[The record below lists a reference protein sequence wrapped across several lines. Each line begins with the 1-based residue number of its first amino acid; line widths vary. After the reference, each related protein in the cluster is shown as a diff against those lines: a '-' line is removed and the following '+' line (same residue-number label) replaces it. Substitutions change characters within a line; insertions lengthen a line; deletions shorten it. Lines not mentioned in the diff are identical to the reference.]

1 MRVWSLFVGARIAVA
16 LAWASVATAGH
27 ASTLQVYPYPPQLQ
41 YTHHNDDFTVQARV
55 PGGKWQ
61 DLYEWNVK
69 VDHDKPQDASMV
81 YFDFTGTVEL
91 RIQKNN
97 GAFSKVGIGPRTG
110 APQPRVDGD
119 KVYLTID
126 HPQNFAVFFDDDRLH
141 NLHIFAGAPI
151 TVPSEPNLVR
161 FGPGLHR
168 PPNGGDFFNVTS
180 GQTVYLDGG
189 AVLQGTFKVDGAR
202 NVTILGH
209 GLILPPPGENG
220 NQFDIAR
227 SQNVRVEGPIVVQA
241 DAGVGRVAM
250 SKDVRIAD
258 VKGITAGKWT
268 DGINVYSSER
278 VALDRL
284 FMRTSDDCVTVYAHR
299 WDFYGDARDVKV
311 TSSTLWA
318 DIAHAMFVGIHGDS
332 EHPDVIERLTF
343 DNIDVVN
350 VDEDD
355 PEYEGVMAITAGD
368 SNIIRDVTFS
378 NIRVDRIEEAKLF
391 NLHVGF
397 NPKWNTSPG
406 GGIER
411 VTFRNISYTGDG
423 MPSPSVI
430 FGYDSK
436 RRVRNI
442 LIDNLTI
449 AGRKAT
455 DTTTANLEVGN
466 FVEGIRFK

>member
-1 MRVWSLFVGARIAVA
+1 MRQSILHFASRVAAALTIAGAVA
-16 LAWASVATAGH
+16 GN

-41 YTHHNDDFTVQARV
+41 YTHHNDDFTVQVRV

-69 VDHDKPQDASMV
+69 VNHRRPQDASMV

-91 RIQKNN
+91 RIEKNN
-97 GAFSKVGIGPRTG
+97 GMFSKVSIAPRTG
-110 APQPRVDGD
+110 APQPRIDGD
-119 KVYLTID
+119 KVYLTLD
-126 HPQNFAVFFDDDRLH
+126 HAQNFAVFFDDDRLH
-141 NLHIFAGAPI
+141 NLHVFADAPI
-151 TVPSEPNLVR
+151 PVPKGTNVVR
-161 FGPGLHR
+161 FGPGLIR
-168 PPNGGDFFNVTS
+168 PPNGGDFFTVSS
-180 GQTVYLDGG
+180 GQTIYLDGG
-189 AVLQGTFKVDGAR
+189 AVLQGTFKVDGAHD
-202 NVTILGH
+202 VTILGH

-220 NQFDIAR
+220 NQFEIAR
-227 SQNVRVEGPIVVQA
+227 SRNVRIEGPIVVQA
-241 DAGVGRVAM
+241 DAGVGRVGM
-250 SKDVRIAD
+250 SKDVSIAD

-278 VALDRL
+278 VHLDRL

-299 WDFYGDARDVKV
+299 WDYYGDARDVEV
-311 TSSTLWA
+311 TNSTLWA
-318 DIAHAMFVGIHGDS
+318 DVAHAMFVGIHGDS
-332 EHPDVIERLTF
+332 EHPDIIERLKF
-343 DNIDVVN
+343 NNIDVVN
-350 VDEDD
+350 VDEDQ
-355 PEYEGVMAITAGD
+355 PEYQGVMAITAGD
-368 SNIIRDVTFS
+368 RNIIRDVTFS

-423 MPSPSVI
+423 MPSASVI

-436 RRVRNI
+436 RGVRNI
-442 LIDNLTI
+442 LIDNLMI

-466 FVEGIRFK
+466 FVEGVHFK

>member
-1 MRVWSLFVGARIAVA
+1 MAVRVAAALALAFAGAVA
-16 LAWASVATAGH
+16 H
-27 ASTLQVYPYPPQLQ
+27 ASSLQVYPYPPELQ

-91 RIQKNN
+91 RIEKNN
-97 GAFSKVGIGPRTG
+97 GMFSKVSVGPRTG
-110 APQPRVDGD
+110 APRPRIDGD
-119 KVYLTID
+119 KVYLTLD
-126 HPQNFAVFFDDDRLH
+126 HPQNFAIFFDDDRLH
-141 NLHIFAGAPI
+141 NLHVFAGAPI
-151 TVPSEPNLVR
+151 TSPAGPNVIR

-168 PPNGGDFFNVTS
+168 PPNGDFFTVAS

-189 AVLQGTFKVDGAR
+189 AVLQGTFKVDGAHD
-202 NVTILGH
+202 VAILGH
-209 GLILPPPGENG
+209 GLILPPPGKDG
-220 NQFDIAR
+220 NQFEIAR
-227 SQNVRVEGPIVVQA
+227 SQNVRFEGPIVVQA
-241 DAGVGRVAM
+241 DAGVGRVGQ
-250 SKDVRIAD
+250 SKDIRIAD

-278 VALDRL
+278 VTLDHL

-299 WDFYGDARDVKV
+299 WDYYGDVRDVRV
-311 TSSTLWA
+311 TNSTLWA

-332 EHPDVIERLTF
+332 VHPDVIERLTF

-397 NPKWNTSPG
+397 NPKWNSSPG
-406 GGIER
+406 AGIER
-411 VTFRNISYTGDG
+411 ITFRNISYTGDG
-423 MPSPSVI
+423 MPSPSVM
-430 FGYDSK
+430 FGYDAK

-455 DTTTANLEVGN
+455 NPVTADLEIGN
-466 FVEGIRFK
+466 FVEDVRFK

>member
-1 MRVWSLFVGARIAVA
+1 MKRLKLLVAARVAAA
-16 LAWASVATAGH
+16 LALAALGTAAYAS
-27 ASTLQVYPYPPQLQ
+27 SLQVYPYPPQLQ
-41 YTHHNDDFTVQARV
+41 YTHHNDDFTVQARL

-97 GAFSKVGIGPRTG
+97 GDFSKVSIGPRTG
-110 APQPRVDGD
+110 APQTRRIGD
-119 KVYLTID
+119 KIYLTLT
-126 HPQNFAVFFDDDRLH
+126 HPQNFAIFFDDDRLH
-141 NLHIFAGAPI
+141 NLHVFAGAPI
-151 TVPSEPNLVR
+151 AAPTGPNVIR
-161 FGPGLHR
+161 FGPGLHK
-168 PPNGGDFFNVTS
+168 PANDGEFFTVAS

-189 AVLQGTFKVDGAR
+189 AVLQGAFKVDGAR
-202 NVTILGH
+202 DVTILGH
-209 GLILPPPGENG
+209 GLILPPSGKDG
-220 NQFDIAR
+220 NQFEIAR
-227 SQNVRVEGPIVVQA
+227 SQNVRLEGPIVVQA
-241 DAGVGRVAM
+241 DAGIGRVGQ

-278 VALDRL
+278 VALDHL

-299 WDFYGDARDVKV
+299 WDYYGDVRDVRV
-311 TSSTLWA
+311 TNSTLWA

-332 EHPDVIERLTF
+332 VHPDVIERLTF

-378 NIRVDRIEEAKLF
+378 NVRVDRIEEAKLF
-391 NLHVGF
+391 NLHVGY

-436 RRVRNI
+436 RGVRNI

-455 DTTTANLEVGN
+455 SPATADLEIGK
-466 FVEGIRFK
+466 FVEDVRFK